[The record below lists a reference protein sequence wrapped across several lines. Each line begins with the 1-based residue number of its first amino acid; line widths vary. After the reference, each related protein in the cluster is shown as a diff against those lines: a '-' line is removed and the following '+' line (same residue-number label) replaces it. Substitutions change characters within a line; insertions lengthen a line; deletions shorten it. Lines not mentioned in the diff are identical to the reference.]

1 MDAKTRRLYT
11 ERWQGE
17 IDAGFL
23 YRELAKVETRP
34 ERQKIFLGLAKIEDR
49 HAQRWVEIAQE
60 NGLALPSP
68 APSLRARMQARLARA
83 VGVKLLL
90 PMLVRE
96 EAGEVKSY
104 LDLHRGAGDEAQV
117 SAAALDLARDSAE
130 HTEALRGMATGGAP
144 AEGPE
149 PWHNTESGDML
160 RNVVYGFNDG
170 LTANFGLVAGMV
182 GGAAGG
188 ALGHSV
194 ILLAGLAGTVADA
207 LSMGSSGYLAS
218 KSQQEVYEHEIE
230 MERQEIALMP
240 DLEREELALIYEAKG
255 MPPDQARALAERIMK
270 DPEQALAEQV
280 REELKI
286 GGTGGRPIR
295 DGVVTGLATAFGAF
309 IPVAPFLALSGRA
322 AMIMSFTLAMA
333 LHFGV
338 GAARSFF
345 TGRGIFRSGVDM
357 FLVGF
362 GVAAVSYFFGDV
374 LVGWLVGK

>member
-1 MDAKTRRLYT
+1 MDTKTARLWT
-11 ERWQGE
+11 EHWQGE
-17 IDAGFL
+17 VDAAYL
-23 YRELAKVETRP
+23 YRALAEIETAP
-34 ERQKIFLGLAKIEDR
+34 ERRRIFLGLANIEDR
-49 HAQRWVEIAQE
+49 HAGRWVEIANE
-60 NGLALPSP
+60 KGLELPLPS
-68 APSLRARMQARLARA
+68 PSLRARMQARLART
-83 VGVKLLL
+83 VGVKTIL

-96 EAGEVKSY
+96 ETREVKSY
-104 LDLHRGAGDEAQV
+104 MNLHRGAGQEGPV
-117 SAAALDLARDSAE
+117 SSAALDLARESAE
-130 HTEALRGMATGGAP
+130 HTEALRGLASGGAP

-149 PWHNTESGDML
+149 PWHNTESGDLL

-188 ALGHSV
+188 TLGHSV
-194 ILLAGLAGTVADA
+194 ILLAGLAGMAADA

-218 KSQQEVYEHEIE
+218 KSQQEVFDHEID
-230 MERQEIALMP
+230 MERQEIELMP

-255 MPPDQARALAERIMK
+255 MPKEQARGLAEKIMA

-286 GGTGGRPIR
+286 GDTGGSPLR
-295 DGVVTGLATAFGAF
+295 DGTVTGLATAFGAF
-309 IPVAPFLALSGRA
+309 IPVAPFLFLQDRP
-322 AMIMSFTLAMA
+322 AMILSFTIAMA
-333 LHFGV
+333 MHFAV

-362 GVAAVSYFFGDV
+362 GVAVVSYFFGDV